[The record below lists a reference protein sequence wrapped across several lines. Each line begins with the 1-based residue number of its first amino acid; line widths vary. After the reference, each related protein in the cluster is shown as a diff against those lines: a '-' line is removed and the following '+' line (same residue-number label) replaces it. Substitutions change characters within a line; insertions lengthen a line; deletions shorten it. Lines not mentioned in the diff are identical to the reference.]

1 MTPTHLQQW
10 IQHPE
15 TLNRDTL
22 YELRTLVARYPYF
35 QSLRLL
41 YLKNLYLLHDINFG
55 AELRKAV
62 LYVADRRVLFYFI
75 EGDRYTL
82 KSRKVSS
89 LFSGDLEKEPSVDRT
104 LSLID
109 AFLATVPEE
118 HSQHTELDYAVDYTA
133 YLMQEEPG
141 VDAEDESEVPKL
153 RGHELIDDFIQ
164 KSESSDASDTRRE
177 FLVEKEEETEEE
189 ETEEEIEEE
198 TEEDK
203 VESKQVSALF
213 DAIAE
218 ELEWDFDEEEEEE
231 KPKTV
236 EELVK
241 YFKEVIEEQSTP
253 EYASEDVAK
262 LDEFVRNGGKLE
274 DYFSIT
280 PDIDV
285 DNVDIEN
292 ENEQKIV
299 LRELLARK
307 GYSDKQIAKKIE
319 RFEDAGVLEDEARD
333 AVEELQEIVAKEKE
347 ELLEQ
352 QRIKKEEMVQRQQ
365 KFFDDVVG
373 EIKSLD
379 NIRGIKIPAKDK
391 KELLAYIFKAD
402 ASGKTQYQKDY
413 SKSVKNLIES
423 AYFTMRGD
431 TLLDAAKK
439 QGTSSAIKNLKN
451 SLRSTGVSKGTKRIN
466 TSSSNSIFSRAV
478 QLL

>member
-1 MTPTHLQQW
+1 M
-10 IQHPE
+10 E
-15 TLNRDTL
+15 NNSNDTL
-22 YELRTLVARYPYF
+22 
-35 QSLRLL
+35 
-41 YLKNLYLLHDINFG
+41 FG
-55 AELRKAV
+55 FTAITDMFTEQV
-62 LYVADRRVLFYFI
+62 GNTI
-75 EGDRYTL
+75 
-82 KSRKVSS
+82 
-89 LFSGDLEKEPSVDRT
+89 
-104 LSLID
+104 
-109 AFLATVPEE
+109 
-118 HSQHTELDYAVDYTA
+118 SQDD
-133 YLMQEEPG
+133 
-141 VDAEDESEVPKL
+141 D
-153 RGHELIDDFIQ
+153 IDDEELERLKQ
-164 KSESSDASDTRRE
+164 ESVKARPATPGSKNKKTE
-177 FLVEKEEETEEE
+177 EEVEEEETEDIEEEEVEEPKKSKKASKKKDKEEIEEE
-189 ETEEEIEEE
+189 ETEEEIEKESEEE
-198 TEEDK
+198 TEEDE

-236 EELVK
+236 EELVE

-319 RFEDAGVLEDEARD
+319 RFEDAGVLEDEAKD

>member
-1 MTPTHLQQW
+1 M
-10 IQHPE
+10 E
-15 TLNRDTL
+15 NNSNDTL
-22 YELRTLVARYPYF
+22 
-35 QSLRLL
+35 
-41 YLKNLYLLHDINFG
+41 FG
-55 AELRKAV
+55 FTAIT
-62 LYVADRRVLFYFI
+62 DMF
-75 EGDRYTL
+75 
-82 KSRKVSS
+82 
-89 LFSGDLEKEPSVDRT
+89 
-104 LSLID
+104 
-109 AFLATVPEE
+109 
-118 HSQHTELDYAVDYTA
+118 TEQVGNNIHQDD
-133 YLMQEEPG
+133 
-141 VDAEDESEVPKL
+141 D
-153 RGHELIDDFIQ
+153 IDDEELERLKQ
-164 KSESSDASDTRRE
+164 ESAKARPATPGSKNKKTE
-177 FLVEKEEETEEE
+177 EIEEEEEEEETEDIEEEEVEESKKSKKASKKKDKEEIEEE
-189 ETEEEIEEE
+189 ETEEVIEEE
-198 TEEDK
+198 SEEDE

-218 ELEWDFDEEEEEE
+218 ELEWDFDEEDEEE

-280 PDIDV
+280 PGIDI

-292 ENEQKIV
+292 ENEQKTV

-319 RFEDAGVLEDEARD
+319 RFEDAGVLEDEAKD

>member
-1 MTPTHLQQW
+1 M
-10 IQHPE
+10 E
-15 TLNRDTL
+15 NNSNDTL
-22 YELRTLVARYPYF
+22 FGFTAITDMFTEQVGNNIHQDDDIDDEELERLKQESAKARPATPG
-35 QSLRLL
+35 S
-41 YLKNLYLLHDINFG
+41 KNKKT
-55 AELRKAV
+55 EE
-62 LYVADRRVLFYFI
+62 I
-75 EGDRYTL
+75 EEEEE
-82 KSRKVSS
+82 V
-89 LFSGDLEKEPSVDRT
+89 EEEE
-104 LSLID
+104 ID
-109 AFLATVPEE
+109 EVEE
-118 HSQHTELDYAVDYTA
+118 EEV
-133 YLMQEEPG
+133 EEP
-141 VDAEDESEVPKL
+141 K
-153 RGHELIDDFIQ
+153 
-164 KSESSDASDTRRE
+164 KSKKASKKKD
-177 FLVEKEEETEEE
+177 KEETEEE
-189 ETEEEIEEE
+189 ETEEEIEEQI
-198 TEEDK
+198 EE
-203 VESKQVSALF
+203 Q
-213 DAIAE
+213 
-218 ELEWDFDEEEEEE
+218 
-231 KPKTV
+231 
-236 EELVK
+236 VK

>member
-1 MTPTHLQQW
+1 M
-10 IQHPE
+10 E
-15 TLNRDTL
+15 NNSNDTL
-22 YELRTLVARYPYF
+22 
-35 QSLRLL
+35 
-41 YLKNLYLLHDINFG
+41 FG
-55 AELRKAV
+55 FTAIT
-62 LYVADRRVLFYFI
+62 DMF
-75 EGDRYTL
+75 
-82 KSRKVSS
+82 
-89 LFSGDLEKEPSVDRT
+89 
-104 LSLID
+104 
-109 AFLATVPEE
+109 
-118 HSQHTELDYAVDYTA
+118 TEQVGNNIHQDD
-133 YLMQEEPG
+133 
-141 VDAEDESEVPKL
+141 D
-153 RGHELIDDFIQ
+153 IDDEELERLKQ
-164 KSESSDASDTRRE
+164 ESAKARPATPGSKNKKTE
-177 FLVEKEEETEEE
+177 EIEEEEEEEETEDIEEEEVEESKKSKKASKKKDKEEIEEE
-189 ETEEEIEEE
+189 ETEEEIEKESEE
-198 TEEDK
+198 KTEEDE

-319 RFEDAGVLEDEARD
+319 RFEDAGVLEDEAKD

>member
-1 MTPTHLQQW
+1 M
-10 IQHPE
+10 E
-15 TLNRDTL
+15 NNSNDTL
-22 YELRTLVARYPYF
+22 
-35 QSLRLL
+35 
-41 YLKNLYLLHDINFG
+41 FG
-55 AELRKAV
+55 FTAIT
-62 LYVADRRVLFYFI
+62 DMF
-75 EGDRYTL
+75 
-82 KSRKVSS
+82 
-89 LFSGDLEKEPSVDRT
+89 
-104 LSLID
+104 
-109 AFLATVPEE
+109 
-118 HSQHTELDYAVDYTA
+118 TEQVGNNIHQDD
-133 YLMQEEPG
+133 
-141 VDAEDESEVPKL
+141 D
-153 RGHELIDDFIQ
+153 IDDEELERLKQ
-164 KSESSDASDTRRE
+164 ESVKARPATPGSKNKKTE
-177 FLVEKEEETEEE
+177 EEEEEEEEVEEEETEDIEEEEVEEPKKSKKASKKKDKEEIEEE
-189 ETEEEIEEE
+189 ETEEEIEKESEEE
-198 TEEDK
+198 TEEDE

-280 PDIDV
+280 PDIDI

-292 ENEQKIV
+292 ENEQKTV